1 MKFRSVLVAGI
12 AALFVSQPGWIWAQ
26 SSRLD
31 VVKSRGTLLCGV
43 NPSFAGFSLADSAG
57 QWHGFDVDI
66 CRAVAAAVF
75 GDAGKVKYI
84 ALSAKDRFTALQSG
98 EVDVLARNASWTL
111 TRNRLLSTDPLSPAV
126 RAGDDRWANVVRW
139 SFYAMVQ
146 AEDLG
151 LQSTTVGAA
160 ISTSQNPSV
169 LRLAGKLEDRRGTR
183 VLARHS

>member
-43 NPSFAGFSLADSAG
+43 NPSFAGFSLPDTTG

-75 GDAGKVKYI
+75 GDAGKVKYV
-84 ALSAKDRFTALQSG
+84 ALSAKERELRIYV
-98 EVDVLARNASWTL
+98 EENICESWGQEFE
-111 TRNRLLSTDPLSPAV
+111 S
-126 RAGDDRWANVVRW
+126 
-139 SFYAMVQ
+139 
-146 AEDLG
+146 
-151 LQSTTVGAA
+151 
-160 ISTSQNPSV
+160 
-169 LRLAGKLEDRRGTR
+169 LR
-183 VLARHS
+183 ARH

>member
-43 NPSFAGFSLADSAG
+43 NPSFAGFSLPDSTG

-75 GDAGKVKYI
+75 GDAGKVKYV
-84 ALSAKDRFTALQSG
+84 ALSAKERFTALQSG
-98 EVDVLARNASWTL
+98 DVDVLARNATWTL
-111 TRNRLLSTDPLSPAV
+111 TRNVQLGVNFIGTNFYDGQAFMVKASANKTGITPMGIRHSRRQRL
-126 RAGDDRWANVVRW
+126 
-139 SFYAMVQ
+139 
-146 AEDLG
+146 
-151 LQSTTVGAA
+151 A
-160 ISTSQNPSV
+160 ISMAQVSALSREQI
-169 LRLAGKLEDRRGTR
+169 RRGISPTIS
-183 VLARHS
+183 VATE